1 MLFHAARWTAPA
13 ADRRTKELAMRTPL
27 LLLVLLPLAFVD
39 ARAQCVTHNTECVL
53 PLDCF
58 PWQWNGSVSFGAS
71 YEMQQLTVANPST
84 CTAFPPL
91 GDSIDASFDADAGIF
106 SLTDF
111 YHVGTAHVT
120 VHETTTA
127 DNGTDKTI
135 SLEMLAMNIAGGT
148 FPAGMAIRE
157 SPTLAS
163 TGQAATEPSQVGN
176 GRDVNVDFN
185 LVLEL
190 TKDGGQT
197 WIPASAPI
205 QLIFYQST
213 PVRDLTW
220 GGLKATYR

>member
-1 MLFHAARWTAPA
+1 
-13 ADRRTKELAMRTPL
+13 MRTSATAL
-27 LLLVLLPLAFVD
+27 LLLALLPLSFVD
-39 ARAQCVTHNTECVL
+39 ARAQCVTHGADCIL
-53 PLDCF
+53 PPDCL

-71 YEMQQLTVANPST
+71 YDMQQLTVFNPST
-84 CTAFPPL
+84 CTPFPPL
-91 GDSIDASFDADAGIF
+91 GDSIDATFDADAGTF

-135 SLEMLAMNIAGGT
+135 SLEMLALDISGGT

-157 SPTLAS
+157 SPALAS

-185 LVLEL
+185 LSLEL
-190 TKDGGQT
+190 TKNGGQT
-197 WIPASAPI
+197 WTPASAPI
-205 QLIFYQST
+205 HLIFYQST
-213 PVRDLTW
+213 PTQDLTW

>member
-1 MLFHAARWTAPA
+1 
-13 ADRRTKELAMRTPL
+13 MRTLL

-39 ARAQCVTHNTECVL
+39 ARAQCVTHGTECVL

-71 YEMQQLTVANPST
+71 YDMGQLTVFNPST
-84 CTAFPPL
+84 CTPFPPL
-91 GDSIDASFDADAGIF
+91 GDSIDATFDASAGTYSI
-106 SLTDF
+106 TDGS
-111 YHVGTAHVT
+111 YHGSAHVT

-127 DNGTDKTI
+127 DNGTNKLI
-135 SLEMLAMNIAGGT
+135 SLQMLALDISGGT

-163 TGQAATEPSQVGN
+163 NGQAATEPSQVGN

-185 LVLEL
+185 LSLEL

-213 PVRDLTW
+213 PTRDLTW